1 MTEAEL
7 LSQASEWLNAGVDS
21 ITLYLSVLFA
31 YFVVAHLVGKKLTTA
46 QLGVIAT
53 IYSVIMITG
62 LVTIN
67 MQFTA
72 IDRFIGDL
80 TDLGS
85 KYVPALPS
93 FSVPVVV
100 GMYALAFL
108 ASHYYMYSSRTMKS
122 DEGSHSERSGSE

>member
-1 MTEAEL
+1 MTEFEL
-7 LSQASEWLNAGVDS
+7 LSQANEWLNSGVDS

-31 YFVVAHLVGKKLTTA
+31 YFVVAHLVGKSLTGG

-53 IYSVIMITG
+53 IYSVIMISG

-85 KYVPALPS
+85 KYVPALPEH
-93 FSVPVVV
+93 SVTVVV

-108 ASHYYMYSSRTMKS
+108 ASHYYMYSCRTMKS
-122 DEGSHSERSGSE
+122 DEES